1 MVPNIEP
8 LQEEPA
14 TVNNENI
21 VPAAVDD
28 KMPNKFFNFL
38 EDEEV
43 NMNFEDNNLPETDN
57 NTSVAPEKAMD
68 TFSFKPE
75 FETPEVVNNQA
86 LDENQLDS
94 PVSDNLEVQ
103 NDLQPVAN
111 DVVIPTD
118 SIFMPDL
125 NSGNETPEDLI
136 YQETPVQND
145 IQELNNEPVFNDNL
159 QVNNNPVDNQVSFDQ
174 PIYEQPIENN
184 PVIEDNSY
192 IDNQQ
197 TIEPVMEPEINEP
210 QVAPV
215 QNQFFNV
222 DIPSSNNEVT
232 ESVTPVIE
240 EPVVQENTTVNNVEP
255 IPAMSGDNVVDPV
268 SYFDTLDPQFIDK
281 IKESEGLDLK
291 TAINE
296 YRSVTAIL
304 NSRGFNISID
314 EADEPEKY
322 HIVIDIDKQ

>member
-1 MVPNIEP
+1 MMVNTKTMVSITEAN
-8 LQEEPA
+8 QNFSRVTKIA
-14 TVNNENI
+14 DRKGQAVIFKNN
-21 VPAAVDD
+21 
-28 KMPNKFFNFL
+28 
-38 EDEEV
+38 
-43 NMNFEDNNLPETDN
+43 
-57 NTSVAPEKAMD
+57 
-68 TFSFKPE
+68 KPKY
-75 FETPEVVNNQA
+75 
-86 LDENQLDS
+86 L
-94 PVSDNLEVQ
+94 
-103 NDLQPVAN
+103 
-111 DVVIPTD
+111 
-118 SIFMPDL
+118 
-125 NSGNETPEDLI
+125 LI
-136 YQETPVQND
+136 D
-145 IQELNNEPVFNDNL
+145 
-159 QVNNNPVDNQVSFDQ
+159 
-174 PIYEQPIENN
+174 IENN

-232 ESVTPVIE
+232 ESVAPVIE